1 MELEKEIEDVITQIR
16 MAKSRG
22 KHCIKV
28 KVYQA
33 TINKKV
39 GHPTGI
45 YIKNGMYEDG
55 DGEKALIEMG
65 YSISYEKE
73 KRVNKIMTK
82 DGLIPN
88 GDVLNT
94 TVMTVRW

>member
-1 MELEKEIEDVITQIR
+1 MELEKEIEDVVTQIR
-16 MAKSRG
+16 IAKGRG

-33 TINKKV
+33 TLSKKV

-45 YIKNGMYEDG
+45 YIKTGMYENG
-55 DGEKALIEMG
+55 AGEKALKDMG
-65 YSISYEKE
+65 YSISYERE
-73 KRVNKIMTK
+73 KRYNKIMTK
-82 DGLIPN
+82 EGLIPN